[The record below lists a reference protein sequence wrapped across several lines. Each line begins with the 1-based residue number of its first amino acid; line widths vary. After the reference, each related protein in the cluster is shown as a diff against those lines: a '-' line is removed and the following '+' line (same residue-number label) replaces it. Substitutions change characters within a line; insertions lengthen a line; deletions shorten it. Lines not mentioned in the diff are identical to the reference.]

1 MEKRGLQVTA
11 VAPAADG
18 GDRTVRPM
26 RRRGPA
32 VAIGLVVALAAAAA
46 DSGEAQDRSLRDGVY
61 SAEQARRGQAR
72 YASACAACHLAD
84 LTGTLAGD
92 TGAPP
97 LRGEAFIAFI
107 EGWNARRLFDYIKA
121 TMPADDP
128 ASLPE
133 IGVSGRS
140 GVSVSSQRL
149 PRRLGRARHRTVVG
163 DPPDRK

>member
-1 MEKRGLQVTA
+1 
-11 VAPAADG
+11 
-18 GDRTVRPM
+18 M
-26 RRRGPA
+26 RRRDPA

-84 LTGTLAGD
+84 LAGTLAGD

-97 LRGEAFIAFI
+97 LRGEAFVAFI
-107 EGWNARRLFDYIKA
+107 EGWNARRLFEYVKS

-133 IGVSGRS
+133 SAYLDVLAYLFQANGFPAGSVELDIGQLSAI
-140 GVSVSSQRL
+140 RL
-149 PRRLGRARHRTVVG
+149 TGS
-163 DPPDRK
+163 D